1 MNNRIVFLDWLR
13 IIACTIVFLTHIYPT
28 FFMKDLGIIYG
39 GNAGVTLFFII
50 SGYIIPFALEKVQ
63 SYRIFFIRRFFRIFP
78 LFFICAIW
86 VLLKAGIANFNFTTF
101 LIQITLLLGP
111 ILDTP
116 FVIRVDWTLR
126 VEEWLYIILAFLF
139 FKNKLNVKYILSVG
153 LLIFLYGILKYFYS
167 GFKITQISLLY
178 FPTCLIGTVIF
189 LYEKGSISKKELQI
203 SIATLFLL
211 VVIGNFISIYSLK
224 IVTPLAPFVGLAI
237 FLISYKYRHL
247 FIQNKIITTLSSL
260 TYSAYL
266 FHCIVFPL
274 IVTHLSKV
282 IKFSFLS
289 NLLALFLFLF
299 FCYALH
305 NFIEKPL
312 IKYSKEIR

>member
-13 IIACTIVFLTHIYPT
+13 IIACTIVFLTHIYPK

-116 FVIRVDWTLR
+116 FVIGGADWTLR

-211 VVIGNFISIYSLK
+211 VVIAHFISIYSLK
-224 IVTPLAPFVGLAI
+224 RVVPLSPFVGLAI

-266 FHCIVFPL
+266 FHSIVFPL
-274 IVTHLSKV
+274 IVTHL
-282 IKFSFLS
+282 
-289 NLLALFLFLF
+289 F

-305 NFIEKPL
+305 KFIEKPL